1 MKTIPIFSKHHPEIP
16 LTKQILFTNKYH
28 YIHIEKERETNNNN
42 KKKAQKTPPHK
53 IFSSQ
58 LMITT

>member
-1 MKTIPIFSKHHPEIP
+1 M
-16 LTKQILFTNKYH
+16 
-28 YIHIEKERETNNNN
+28 HIEKERETNNNN